1 MNMIIGRTV
10 MYIAGIAVFSSFYA
24 LGTASS
30 NPVKILK
37 MLFGSCVDLVEKI
50 LNEMCMNLLNINSVF
65 LSIILD
71 VIKLIYFNFLLDF
84 QEFIK
89 NNLHMLETK
98 VNKSKKAM
106 PSTLFYGPVLSP
118 RRLSLRSSST
128 IDLTEDSFQASE
140 PEVIVLDDCVDTT
153 IRSRNSN
160 KTIEIIDLDETLNSF
175 PRTSRSIGNEIQVIG
190 IKSLKSSVQSRLP
203 DVDVKVVK
211 SISGPRNDFSS
222 LRRSKRKSNGC
233 IETPRKSKAKEITY
247 SEKRLSYM
255 SNDSMLSEASENKV
269 KEPKRKKR
277 KLCDVSNIIPKVSS
291 KTYTPNTKPLSGKL
305 FSKFYNQCS
314 DIYNSWGVYFVFLV
328 NIYFFQL

>member
-1 MNMIIGRTV
+1 
-10 MYIAGIAVFSSFYA
+10 
-24 LGTASS
+24 
-30 NPVKILK
+30 
-37 MLFGSCVDLVEKI
+37 
-50 LNEMCMNLLNINSVF
+50 MNLLNINSAF
-65 LSIILD
+65 QSIILD
-71 VIKLIYFNFLLDF
+71 VIKLIYFDFLLDF

-106 PSTLFYGPVLSP
+106 PSTYVHYGPVLSP

-140 PEVIVLDDCVDTT
+140 PEVIVLDDCLDTT

-160 KTIEIIDLDETLNSF
+160 KTIEIIDLEETLNSF
-175 PRTSRSIGNEIQVIG
+175 PRTSRSIGNEIQVVG
-190 IKSLKSSVQSRLP
+190 IKCLKSSVQSRLP
-203 DVDVKVVK
+203 DVDVRVVE
-211 SISGPRNDFSS
+211 SISGPRYDFSS
-222 LRRSKRKSNGC
+222 LRRSKRKSNC
-233 IETPRKSKAKEITY
+233 IETPRKSKAKQITY

-314 DIYNSWGVYFVFLV
+314 
-328 NIYFFQL
+328 